1 MSDMIFLSA
10 RQGDLEAIS
19 VRCDLEAISVRCD
32 LKAISVRCDLSAF
45 VLIPQNGRPVG
56 SHEP

>member
-19 VRCDLEAISVRCD
+19 VRCDLEAISAVRCD
-32 LKAISVRCDLSAF
+32 LCAFALIS
-45 VLIPQNGRPVG
+45 QNGQPIG
-56 SHEP
+56 SH